1 LLIQGLSLLLFG
13 YKGIKK
19 KQKPHDNSKNLFKLT
34 VASLIPIPP
43 NLYSNA
49 WNTPITD
56 IGMKRRRYRNE
67 V

>member
-1 LLIQGLSLLLFG
+1 LQS
-13 YKGIKK
+13 YKK

-56 IGMKRRRYRNE
+56 IGMKRKRYRNE
-67 V
+67 A